1 MASLPTAQAAL
12 LELSDGNGTIY
23 RRWQNHWI
31 DAGVTWESQRWDY
44 LAFNW
49 DGLTA
54 GAAAASD
61 QITIT
66 LPREG
71 DAGAL
76 ATQAVALR
84 WVVNLRIYQ
93 PDEAAAL
100 SGPPVG
106 MPLLDSA
113 LGQVVGLT
121 GDATTL
127 ALRLGSPLLPVGAQF
142 PPLLA
147 TTRLIGVPCRL

>member
-1 MASLPTAQAAL
+1 MSSDLRCL
-12 LELSDGNGTIY
+12 LSFFGGHVKRCLRDRDCLG
-23 RRWQNHWI
+23 
-31 DAGVTWESQRWDY
+31 
-44 LAFNW
+44 FNW

-61 QITIT
+61 QLIIT

-71 DAGAL
+71 DAGAI
-76 ATQAVALR
+76 ATQAVAAR
-84 WVVNLRIYQ
+84 WMAALSIYQ

-100 SGPPVG
+100 TGPPAG

-127 ALRLGSPLLPVGAQF
+127 ALRLGSALLPVGAQF
-142 PPLLA
+142 PPLIA